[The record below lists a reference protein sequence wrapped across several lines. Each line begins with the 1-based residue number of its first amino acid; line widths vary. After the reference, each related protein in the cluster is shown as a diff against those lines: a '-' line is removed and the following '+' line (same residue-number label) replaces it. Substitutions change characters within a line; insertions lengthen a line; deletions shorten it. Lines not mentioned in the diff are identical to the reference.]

1 MDTRKDGFTMDTS
14 MDGFTMGGSTMD
26 TRVHL
31 FCTNDKSVQC
41 WSEMEQFF
49 IFLQDRII
57 KQILT
62 VNNCL

>member
-1 MDTRKDGFTMDTS
+1 MDTRTDGFTMDTS

-41 WSEMEQFF
+41 WSEMEQVF

-57 KQILT
+57 
-62 VNNCL
+62 